1 MFIDLVLD
9 FFSNYL
15 IEFMGALLVVGLF
28 FRFGAYRR
36 SKSDNAYYSS
46 FTRELELNVE
56 RDKEEKKP
64 VEEVDHY
71 LSDVLGRVGKKLPDR
86 SLRFGGGNDS
96 SKSDDKEDG
105 KKVLSLR
112 DYVSGK
118 QGLIINIQAESS
130 VFKNQTQP
138 NFTELTHRIL
148 SQDPNWT
155 KVLKHFSIDGVTRM
169 IDILPGLFI
178 VFGVF
183 GTFIGISMALPEIA
197 NIDFNDLDKSA
208 DTLMKFVLNVTYAM
222 KTSIAG
228 IFFSLILTVLN
239 TLFPI
244 KETRYRVFKKVETSL
259 QMLWYHIHSLNAK
272 EMTQEQVFSKLLTVL
287 DNLEK
292 RLEHLEGKKDQANDE
307 EEQAS

>member
-1 MFIDLVLD
+1 MIDLVLA

-15 IEFMGALLVVGLF
+15 IEFMGGMLFLGLV
-28 FRFGAYRR
+28 FRFASYRS
-36 SKSDNAYYSS
+36 SKNDNAYYTS

-56 RDKEEKKP
+56 KDKEEAKQ
-64 VEEVDHY
+64 VGDVDHY
-71 LSDVLGRVGKKLPDR
+71 LSEILGRISKRLPNR
-86 SLRFGGGNDS
+86 SVRFGSTAKEEETKVDDS
-96 SKSDDKEDG
+96 

-118 QGLIINIQAESS
+118 QGLITNIQAESS
-130 VFKNQTQP
+130 VFHHQTPP
-138 NFTELTHRIL
+138 NFTELTHRIM

-155 KVLKHFSIDGVTRM
+155 KIMKHFPIDGVSRM

-197 NIDFNDLDKSA
+197 KIDFNDLDKSA
-208 DTLMKFVLNVTYAM
+208 ETLMSFVLGVTYAM

-228 IFFSLILTVLN
+228 IFFSLVLTVLN

-244 KETRYRVFKKVETSL
+244 KETRARVFKKVETSL
-259 QMLWYHIHSLNAK
+259 QMLWYHIASDK
-272 EMTQEQVFSKLLTVL
+272 IQEQSEKVVFEKLLNV
-287 DNLEK
+287 LEK
-292 RLEHLEGKKDQANDE
+292 MDLHFEDLKKEKEDKKV
-307 EEQAS
+307 S

>member
-56 RDKEEKKP
+56 RDKEEKKA
-64 VEEVDHY
+64 VEDVDHY
-71 LSDVLGRVGKKLPDR
+71 LADVLGRVGKKLPER
-86 SLRFGGGNDS
+86 SLRFGGGAKEAEKEN
-96 SKSDDKEDG
+96 EDG

-118 QGLIINIQAESS
+118 QGLIINIQSEAS

-259 QMLWYHIHSLNAK
+259 QMLWYHIHSSNAK
-272 EMTQEQVFSKLLTVL
+272 DINQDQVFSKLLGVL
-287 DNLEK
+287 ESLEK
-292 RLEHLEGKKDQANDE
+292 RLGQLEKDKQSDDHSE
-307 EEQAS
+307 EEAS

>member
-1 MFIDLVLD
+1 MVELVLS

-15 IEFMGALLVVGLF
+15 IEFMGGMLVLGLI
-28 FRFGAYRR
+28 FRFASYRS
-36 SKSDNAYYSS
+36 SKNDNAYYSS

-56 RDKEEKKP
+56 RDKEEKKE
-64 VEEVDHY
+64 VGDVDHY
-71 LSDVLGRVGKKLPDR
+71 ISDILGRVSKKLPNR
-86 SLRFGGGNDS
+86 SVRFGQ
-96 SKSDDKEDG
+96 KQEEVKDDNKNG
-105 KKVLSLR
+105 KKVYSLR

-118 QGLIINIQAESS
+118 QGLITNIQAESS
-130 VFKNQTQP
+130 VFHHQTPP
-138 NFTELTHRIL
+138 NFTELTHRIM
-148 SQDPNWT
+148 SQDPDWT
-155 KVLKHFSIDGVTRM
+155 NIMKHFQIDGVTRM

-208 DTLMKFVLNVTYAM
+208 DTLMAFVLNVTYAM

-239 TLFPI
+239 TMFPI

-259 QMLWYHIHSLNAK
+259 QMLWYHIAQDKQKDSS
-272 EMTQEQVFSKLLTVL
+272 EQMMFKKLLEV
-287 DNLEK
+287 LEK
-292 RLEHLEGKKDQANDE
+292 IESNITNKDDEGSK
-307 EEQAS
+307 AS

>member
-1 MFIDLVLD
+1 MLIDLVLD

-15 IEFMGALLVVGLF
+15 IEFMGALLFVGLI
-28 FRFGAYRR
+28 FRFGAYKR
-36 SKSDNAYYSS
+36 SKNDNAYYSS

-56 RDKEEKKP
+56 TDKEENKY
-64 VEEVDHY
+64 VEDVDRY
-71 LSDVLGRVGKKLPDR
+71 LSNVLGRVGKKLPDR
-86 SLRFGGGNDS
+86 SVRFSTDQN
-96 SKSDDKEDG
+96 KETEDDTKR
-105 KKVLSLR
+105 VLSLR

-118 QGLIINIQAESS
+118 QGLIVNIQAESS

-155 KVLKHFSIDGVTRM
+155 KVMKHFSIDGVTRM

-208 DTLMKFVLNVTYAM
+208 DTLMRFVLNVTYAM

-259 QMLWYHIHSLNAK
+259 QMLWYHIHTSNKDEKSQEILLAK
-272 EMTQEQVFSKLLTVL
+272 VVDVLERIESRLSKVEDESASV
-287 DNLEK
+287 DNQDNE
-292 RLEHLEGKKDQANDE
+292 
-307 EEQAS
+307 AS

>member
-1 MFIDLVLD
+1 MIELVLS

-15 IEFMGALLVVGLF
+15 IEFMGGMLVLGLI
-28 FRFGAYRR
+28 FRFAAFRS
-36 SKSDNAYYSS
+36 SKSDNHYYSS

-56 RDKEEKKP
+56 LDKEAGKH
-64 VEEVDHY
+64 VENVDKY
-71 LSDVLGRVGKKLPDR
+71 LADVLGRVGKKLPDR
-86 SLRFGGGNDS
+86 SVRFGGPA
-96 SKSDDKEDG
+96 SKPKEEEVKEESG

-118 QGLIINIQAESS
+118 QGLITNIQAENS
-130 VFKNQTQP
+130 VFHHQTPP
-138 NFTELTHRIL
+138 NFTELTHRIM
-148 SQDPNWT
+148 SQDPHWT
-155 KVLKHFSIDGVTRM
+155 KTMKHFPIDGVTRM

-208 DTLMKFVLNVTYAM
+208 DTLMAFVLNVTYAM

-239 TLFPI
+239 TMFPI
-244 KETRYRVFKKVETSL
+244 KEMRNRVFKKVETSL
-259 QMLWYHIHSLNAK
+259 QMLWYHIQQ
-272 EMTQEQVFSKLLTVL
+272 ETQEENQQSLVL
-287 DNLEK
+287 ERMLSVLEK
-292 RLEHLEGKKDQANDE
+292 IDKKLDKIAGE
-307 EEQAS
+307 EESSPDDQEAV